1 MDRKLS
7 VFIDE
12 SGDFG
17 PLKPHAPYYLITMIL
32 HNQSVDIT
40 ENITALENHLKNLN
54 FGYNAVH
61 TGPIIRREEIYKS
74 MLMEDRKRIFH
85 ALFNFARRLD
95 FNYICTSV
103 NKKECDNVIAMT
115 SKLSR
120 NLAETIKSNSD
131 FFNSFDEIVIYYD
144 NGQVELTK
152 IITSVFNV
160 FFSNVEFRKVQP
172 IDYKLF
178 QVADLLCSL
187 ELLSLKAEAKSFS
200 KSETEFFGNIRDF
213 KKNYLKPMLRK
224 KL

>member
-1 MDRKLS
+1 MSKRLS
-7 VFIDE
+7 IFIDE

-17 PLKPHAPYYLITMIL
+17 SLKPHAPYYLVTMIL
-32 HNQSVDIT
+32 HDQDVDIT
-40 ENITALENHLKNLN
+40 ENISALEEHLKNLN

-61 TGPIIRREEIYKS
+61 IGPIIRREEIYKT
-74 MLMEDRKRIFH
+74 MRMEDRKHIFC
-85 ALFNFARRLD
+85 ALFNFARRLN

-120 NLAETIKSNSD
+120 NLAEIIKSNFD
-131 FFNSFDEIVIYYD
+131 FFNSFDEIIIYYD

-152 IITSVFNV
+152 IITIVFNTL
-160 FFSNVEFRKVQP
+160 FSNVEFRKVQP

-187 ELLSLKAEAKSFS
+187 ELLSLKVEAKTFS